1 MPVKNLSPSPVLY
14 GANVNPHQSP
24 QEFYTCESKFKQGK
38 KKRGGLRFLLR
49 EFYWNIPFMSL
60 HTEERLD

>member
-38 KKRGGLRFLLR
+38 KKGGGAQIF
-49 EFYWNIPFMSL
+49 I
-60 HTEERLD
+60 T